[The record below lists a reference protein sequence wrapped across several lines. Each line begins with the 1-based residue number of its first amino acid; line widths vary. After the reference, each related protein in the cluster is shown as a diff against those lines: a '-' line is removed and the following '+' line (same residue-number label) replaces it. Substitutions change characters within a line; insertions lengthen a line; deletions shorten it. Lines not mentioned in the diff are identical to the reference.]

1 MCHRMMTIS
10 WIKEPL
16 APLDLGHQDSA
27 RVALYSGSMDKGS
40 FFCQFWKL
48 GFCLVSECGFLAHR
62 GQLEGDCRSSPLE
75 KILVAKYYS
84 MCSCRELCY
93 VS

>member
-1 MCHRMMTIS
+1 MKVNVSNIMTVARID
-10 WIKEPL
+10 EPST
-16 APLDLGHQDSA
+16 PLDSGHWDSA
-27 RVALYSGSMDKGS
+27 RVALYSGSVDKGS

-48 GFCLVSECGFLAHR
+48 GFFLVSECDIFSHR

-84 MCSCRELCY
+84 MCRC
-93 VS
+93 